1 MMLHKKMRELSV
13 GAVVEIT
20 CTDPSTQRDIPKFC
34 HYLKHS
40 LLAAHQDDEL
50 YHLPD
55 TQRPLDSLLPKKA
68 LFRLASVCNQMLMP
82 IGHNSSVPKPGW

>member
-40 LLAAHQDDEL
+40 LLAAYQDDEL
-50 YHLPD
+50 FIYQIRKDH
-55 TQRPLDSLLPKKA
+55 
-68 LFRLASVCNQMLMP
+68 
-82 IGHNSSVPKPGW
+82 

>member
-1 MMLHKKMRELSV
+1 MNSIAKLDVRGSICPEPVMMLHKKMRELSV

-50 YHLPD
+50 FIYQIRKDH
-55 TQRPLDSLLPKKA
+55 
-68 LFRLASVCNQMLMP
+68 
-82 IGHNSSVPKPGW
+82 